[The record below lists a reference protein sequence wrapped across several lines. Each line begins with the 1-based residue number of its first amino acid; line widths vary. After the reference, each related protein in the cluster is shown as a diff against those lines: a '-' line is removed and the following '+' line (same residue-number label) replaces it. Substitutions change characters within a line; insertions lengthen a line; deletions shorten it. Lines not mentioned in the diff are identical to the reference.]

1 MVKECWQKAA
11 SLSYQRLQRQMDS
24 FNLDCR
30 VLPWEHKLVPYGI
43 SVGSPDSSQLT
54 HAPKS
59 PTWHHSWW
67 QMHSSD
73 LYPSSTWFLWPTW
86 VSPSNSTSI
95 GSALFAGL
103 TNVTNRH
110 THTQT
115 QADYTTPCVVIRTDY
130 DKCDIC
136 SNRLHLMHWVYVMWP
151 NYWQNSWKLH
161 VHNITN
167 RTSKTK
173 KTAVLTI
180 NTVNTLS
187 PSELCVPVA
196 DVAGHRQLRSTSRGL
211 LYFPCY
217 NMSNYGRCAFSYA
230 DPHALNLLAEN
241 VRKWKCIAIFK
252 RSLKMFL
259 FEQITHSEH

>member
-1 MVKECWQKAA
+1 MA
-11 SLSYQRLQRQMDS
+11 SQSARPILHNLPMHQNHRPDTTHGGKCIRPTFTPQAHGSYGPHESAPQTAPRLVQ
-24 FNLDCR
+24 
-30 VLPWEHKLVPYGI
+30 PYLQ
-43 SVGSPDSSQLT
+43 GSQT
-54 HAPKS
+54 
-59 PTWHHSWW
+59 
-67 QMHSSD
+67 
-73 LYPSSTWFLWPTW
+73 WPTD
-86 VSPSNSTSI
+86 
-95 GSALFAGL
+95 
-103 TNVTNRH
+103 